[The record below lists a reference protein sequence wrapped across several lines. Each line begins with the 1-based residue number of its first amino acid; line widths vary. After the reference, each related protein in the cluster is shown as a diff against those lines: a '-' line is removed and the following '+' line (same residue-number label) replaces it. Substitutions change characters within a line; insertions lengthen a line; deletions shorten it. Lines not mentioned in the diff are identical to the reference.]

1 MEAEKRGNSVGIQ
14 FTRLLILLG
23 IISFLS
29 VYSPNTFTSDQ
40 GYGNMDIQTPL
51 QTGERC
57 DIFEGEWIQTGENE
71 SLYSSTKCAW
81 IPDWKNCFKH
91 GRKDTEFVNWRW
103 KPHACE
109 LPRFVANKFLEIV
122 RNRTM
127 MFIGDS
133 VARNQMESLLC
144 ILSEVTI
151 VKLRAMLYNIQYFL
165 LEDNVT
171 SNIHF
176 LAGRSTE

>member
-1 MEAEKRGNSVGIQ
+1 MEAVKRGNSVGIL
-14 FTRLLILLG
+14 FTRLLISLG
-23 IISFLS
+23 IISFLA

-40 GYGNMDIQTPL
+40 GYGNSDIQIPL
-51 QTGERC
+51 QTEEKC

-71 SLYSSTKCAW
+71 SLYSSTNCAW

-91 GRKDTEFVNWRW
+91 GRKDIEFVNWRW
-103 KPHACE
+103 KPQACE
-109 LPRFVANKFLEIV
+109 LPRFVVNKFFEIV

-144 ILSEVTI
+144 ILSKVT
-151 VKLRAMLYNIQYFL
+151 VVDLRAMLNHI
-165 LEDNVT
+165 
-171 SNIHF
+171 
-176 LAGRSTE
+176 